1 MRRITLLSLFA
12 VAFVVI
18 AVGTFYLLVDG
29 HVSPTA
35 FIVGLGAVWLVLF
48 LCKDGI
54 IIPDRTGDALVY
66 RALAWVRDRRDDVRW
81 GHVQSQNIRHG
92 KRYKQDLRR
101 VVAHLDQNGPA
112 SVESLAYRL
121 DASTDAVSEW
131 VRDLVA
137 RQWVSEGRSIADTGG
152 LRGHQAGPPGPRR
165 PRRHRPRSSL
175 TRSGVA
181 QAMLGGPGKC
191 RTTGWET
198 ADTPDSKA
206 AGQSPPNVKG
216 SLAHGGPPT
225 F

>member
-137 RQWVSEGRSIADTGG
+137 RQWVSEGRSIADTAVYVATKRG
-152 LRGHQAGPPGPRR
+152 LRDLADPGATDHDP
-165 PRRHRPRSSL
+165 L
-175 TRSGVA
+175 
-181 QAMLGGPGKC
+181 
-191 RTTGWET
+191 
-198 ADTPDSKA
+198 
-206 AGQSPPNVKG
+206 
-216 SLAHGGPPT
+216 
-225 F
+225 